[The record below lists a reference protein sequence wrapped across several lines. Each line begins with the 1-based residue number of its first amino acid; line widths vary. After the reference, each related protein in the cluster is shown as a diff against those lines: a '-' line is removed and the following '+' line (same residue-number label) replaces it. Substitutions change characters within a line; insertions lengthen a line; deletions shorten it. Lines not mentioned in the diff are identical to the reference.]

1 MNAIARSGLPSV
13 PSPALGSPAMGLSAL
28 RNPQMRPAYNPSQ
41 MGFSRQLSSI
51 TGISLP
57 LSVQPGMGI
66 VGRKWVRKWE
76 DGDLSSRLLKWLNV
90 WRINSLIFTAKMRV
104 WRWLLTYNNLM
115 LGELL
120 TPAHQC
126 KVDQSGGS
134 GGLMLTNLWMT
145 NYTFVLLFPCTEG
158 VLKLDNTWWLRNKW
172 VRGERM
178 NVNESS
184 NHLKER

>member
-1 MNAIARSGLPSV
+1 MYSFPQQSLVQTQPFTMNAIARSGLPSV

-66 VGRKWVRKWE
+66 VGRKWVRKWD

-104 WRWLLTYNNLM
+104 SRWLLTYNNLM
-115 LGELL
+115 LRNCWR
-120 TPAHQC
+120 PH
-126 KVDQSGGS
+126 
-134 GGLMLTNLWMT
+134 TNARLI
-145 NYTFVLLFPCTEG
+145 NLAVQ
-158 VLKLDNTWWLRNKW
+158 VI
-172 VRGERM
+172 
-178 NVNESS
+178 
-184 NHLKER
+184 